1 MNATAKKIFGWLGYA
16 AIFAAVLFF
25 MAPESWWQFGVT
37 PDTHRPAAAEFT
49 LKKFDGTEWKMSEHR
64 GRVVVVNY
72 WATWCAPCRVE
83 TPGLVAFANEFE
95 NRGVDVIGVTMD
107 ENLSPVAPFIDEYA
121 INYPIAYPN
130 AASLPSADGFP
141 LPTTML
147 YDKNGRLAKKYTG
160 IVLASTLRSDAE
172 ALLAE

>member
-1 MNATAKKIFGWLGYA
+1 MNAVMKKIFGWLGYA

-37 PDTHRPAAAEFT
+37 PDAQRPAAADFT
-49 LKKFDGTEWKMSEHR
+49 LKGFDGAEWKMSEHR

-72 WATWCAPCRVE
+72 WATWCAPCRIE
-83 TPGLVAFANEFE
+83 TPGLVAFAKEFE

-107 ENLSPVAPFIDEYA
+107 EDLSLVPPFVDEYA

-130 AASLPSADGFP
+130 AAALPSAEGFP